1 MNVLKKLEFV
11 QPNKPYLGFNKLS
24 IGYHQICCFRS
35 VKNKFG
41 KKGEGS
47 AKSILLELDDQ
58 VVFLPQYFWQKINE
72 KDMCDLNTLIE
83 TGENIYLH
91 FGGKQEQGG

>member
-1 MNVLKKLEFV
+1 MNVLKRLESV
-11 QPNKPYLGFNKLS
+11 QPNKPYHGFNKLP
-24 IGYHQICCFRS
+24 IGYHEICCFRA

-47 AKSILLELDDQ
+47 SKTILVELDDQ

-72 KDMCDLNTLIE
+72 KDISDLNELIV
-83 TGENIYLH
+83 TGEHIYLF